1 MKTTVRRG
9 ACGGSAHQTHGNG
22 PTSAPRGFGE
32 ELIAKAADA
41 SEGRKTVDLKSCPFC
56 GSNDIFLSRELENV
70 GVVVFCKTCFADVGC
85 YDTVDEAVAAWNRRV
100 LNVGQGDCVRCLHD
114 PDTSCKFYGE
124 PDGCNNRMLAE
135 LARKVAEK

>member
-1 MKTTVRRG
+1 MKATDSPICGENARRPRENG
-9 ACGGSAHQTHGNG
+9 RRSA
-22 PTSAPRGFGE
+22 ARGLDE
-32 ELIAKAADA
+32 KLIAKAADA

-114 PDTSCKFYGE
+114 HDTSCKFYGE